1 VVARGG
7 ELASS
12 WWARRWMATL
22 DGFGWGGRLARGRTY
37 TRNRRVVDVDVA
49 PGLVRARVQG
59 SRPSPYRIEMTVEPF
74 ADAVWDRVVGA
85 LARQAIY
92 TAKLLAGEL
101 PAEVVQ
107 LCDMAEAPLFPGHP
121 DEIVMKCSC
130 PDWAVPCKH
139 VAAVHYA
146 LAAELDRDPFL
157 LFRLRGRTR
166 EELTAA
172 LRARRGSFGSA
183 GAARQAAEGTESQAT
198 DAETPGSDDIP
209 IDGFWE
215 HGAELNDLHFEI
227 RPPDVPGAVLR
238 LLGRPPGWGGQDDLL
253 ETLHDLYR
261 VASAS
266 VRDVAF
272 ADLDETP
279 DGSGDDEPANGS
291 PAPVDGGI
299 EVQPTNGRLPR

>member
-1 VVARGG
+1 MV
-7 ELASS
+7 
-12 WWARRWMATL
+12 
-22 DGFGWGGRLARGRTY
+22 
-37 TRNRRVVDVDVA
+37 
-49 PGLVRARVQG
+49 
-59 SRPSPYRIEMTVEPF
+59 VEPF
-74 ADAVWDRVVGA
+74 ADQVWDRVIGA

-92 TAKLLAGEL
+92 TAKLLAGDL

-107 LCDMAEAPLFPGHP
+107 LCDTAEAPLFPSHP
-121 DEIVMKCSC
+121 DEVVMRCSC

-183 GAARQAAEGTESQAT
+183 GAAKLAAENEAR
-198 DAETPGSDDIP
+198 ASDEASTVAGEEISVAR
-209 IDGFWE
+209 FWE
-215 HGAELNDLHFEI
+215 YGPELDDLHFEI
-227 RPPDVPGAVLR
+227 HPPDVPGAVLR

-253 ETLHDLYR
+253 DTLQDLYR

-266 VRDVAF
+266 VRDAAL
-272 ADLDETP
+272 ADVE
-279 DGSGDDEPANGS
+279 DDEVAPAD
-291 PAPVDGGI
+291 A
-299 EVQPTNGRLPR
+299 ER